1 MIVVAN
7 RFRVAEEYEDEFV
20 ERFEESS
27 GSLADH
33 DGFVRFELLTPEAH
47 PHGETETHVAM
58 TYWQS
63 RDAFRAWTQSEDFE
77 ESHSDDAPEDMFT
90 GPNELE
96 IHSVAVE
103 RTPE

>member
-7 RFRVAEEYEDEFV
+7 RFYVAEGYEEEFV
-20 ERFEESS
+20 ERFEDSS
-27 GSLADH
+27 GNVADH

-47 PHGETETHVAM
+47 PHGETETYVAT
-58 TYWQS
+58 TYWES
-63 RDAFRAWTQSEDFE
+63 MDAFRAWTESEDFQQA
-77 ESHSDDAPEDMFT
+77 HSNDAPDEMFT
-90 GPNELE
+90 APNELE